1 MNPRDVT
8 LGAGSAPAQG
18 VPFIRIPDHELLRQI
33 GTGSY
38 GEVWLGRSALRTY
51 RAVKIVSRKRFTHE
65 RPFER
70 EFSGIQKFEPISRS
84 QEGLVHVLQ
93 VGRNNDAGYFYYV
106 MELADDA
113 SGESGK
119 VGKRVNERGSAE
131 PNFSLT
137 DSPTHS
143 LTPDSYLP
151 RTLAYDLRQRG
162 RLPFDECLRIGLSL
176 TAALAHL
183 HKSGLVHRDIKPANI
198 IFVNGAT
205 KLADI
210 GLVAEVAD
218 APSYVGTEG
227 FIPPEG
233 PGTMQADIYSLG
245 KVLYEMTTGKD
256 RHDYPELPTKLDETV
271 NQAEFIELNEIIL
284 TACRADPRRRYA
296 SADQMR
302 ADLLLL
308 QSGRSIKQV
317 HKLERR
323 LALAT
328 RIGIATA
335 AAALLA
341 VGGYIGSVKQIQRA
355 RRAERLAAANA
366 ATARSETAKSE
377 RVAQYLKDV
386 LQDLGPSVAMVH
398 DPAMVR
404 GILDR
409 ASGRIDRD
417 LANQPGTAIEL
428 RETLADIYR
437 ELGLYDKMAELARK
451 NLELAWK
458 TFGDD
463 NRAVANALSQLGEAY
478 FWRDK
483 WDEAEAF
490 HRMALRMRRKL
501 LGNEHIDVARSLLL
515 LGNALHSRTNT
526 PAVEAV
532 YREGLEICDRLPSSD
547 EISLMKADFLQNLG
561 VELRNGRL
569 EEAEAASRQALE
581 MKRKLDN
588 QQVSGAK
595 AIEVLAIVLRD
606 AGKFGEADTVYH
618 EALTAYTRLF
628 GKDHHLV
635 GRALSGL
642 GETIGYEGGL
652 LEAETMLREAV
663 ATYKRIG
670 RNENFDLTYAL
681 GSLGEVLERQGKF
694 AEAESAYWE
703 VLEIRQ
709 RLSAKPRG
717 YLLLHL
723 AGVVRRQGRASEAN
737 ALIPDAIAAFRNQSD
752 LGEIEAQN
760 SLAWLLST
768 HPSSQFR
775 DGQSAMVY
783 AGKAV
788 TNTGRTNATY
798 LSTLAAAYAEAHD
811 FTRAVAVQK
820 EAMALLVREEQRQDF
835 ASRLKLYEANI
846 PYREPE

>member
-1 MNPRDVT
+1 
-8 LGAGSAPAQG
+8 
-18 VPFIRIPDHELLRQI
+18 
-33 GTGSY
+33 
-38 GEVWLGRSALRTY
+38 
-51 RAVKIVSRKRFTHE
+51 
-65 RPFER
+65 
-70 EFSGIQKFEPISRS
+70 
-84 QEGLVHVLQ
+84 
-93 VGRNNDAGYFYYV
+93 
-106 MELADDA
+106 
-113 SGESGK
+113 
-119 VGKRVNERGSAE
+119 
-131 PNFSLT
+131 
-137 DSPTHS
+137 
-143 LTPDSYLP
+143 
-151 RTLAYDLRQRG
+151 
-162 RLPFDECLRIGLSL
+162 
-176 TAALAHL
+176 
-183 HKSGLVHRDIKPANI
+183 
-198 IFVNGAT
+198 
-205 KLADI
+205 
-210 GLVAEVAD
+210 
-218 APSYVGTEG
+218 
-227 FIPPEG
+227 
-233 PGTMQADIYSLG
+233 
-245 KVLYEMTTGKD
+245 MTTGKD

-398 DPAMVR
+398 ELAIVR

-417 LANQPGTAIEL
+417 LVNQPGTAIEL

-437 ELGLYDKMAELARK
+437 ELGFYDKMAELARK
-451 NLELAWK
+451 NLELARK
-458 TFGDD
+458 TFGDE
-463 NRAVANALSQLGEAY
+463 NRPVANALGQLGEAY

-483 WDEAEAF
+483 WEDAEAF
-490 HRMALRMRRKL
+490 QRMALRMRRKL
-501 LGNEHIDVARSLLL
+501 LGNEHIDVAQSLLL

-532 YREGLEICDRLPSSD
+532 YLEGLEICGRLPISD
-547 EISLMKADFLQNLG
+547 EITLMKADILQNLG

-569 EEAEAASRQALE
+569 EEAEAFSRQALE
-581 MKRKLDN
+581 MKRNLSDN
-588 QQVSGAK
+588 QPISSVGK
-595 AIEVLAIVLRD
+595 ASEVLAMILRD
-606 AGKFGEADTVYH
+606 AGKFGEAEAAYLD
-618 EALTAYTRLF
+618 ALTAYTKF
-628 GKDHHLV
+628 VGKDHHLV

-642 GETIGYEGGL
+642 GETLGYEGRL
-652 LEAETMLREAV
+652 PEAETMLREAV
-663 ATYKRIG
+663 ATQRRTG

-681 GSLGEVLERQGKF
+681 GSLAQVLEQQGKF
-694 AEAESAYWE
+694 AEAESAYCE

-717 YLLLHL
+717 ALLLHL
-723 AGVVRRQGRASEAN
+723 AAVLRRQGRVSEAD
-737 ALIPDAIAAFRNQSD
+737 ALIPDAIAAFRDQSD

-768 HPSSQFR
+768 HHSSQFR
-775 DGQSAMVY
+775 DGQMAVVY

-788 TNTGRTNATY
+788 ASTSRTNATY
-798 LSTLAAAYAEAHD
+798 LDTLAAAYAEAHD

-820 EAMALLVREEQRQDF
+820 EAMSLLVREEQRQDF
-835 ASRLKLYEANI
+835 ASRLNLYKANT
-846 PYREPE
+846 PYRELE